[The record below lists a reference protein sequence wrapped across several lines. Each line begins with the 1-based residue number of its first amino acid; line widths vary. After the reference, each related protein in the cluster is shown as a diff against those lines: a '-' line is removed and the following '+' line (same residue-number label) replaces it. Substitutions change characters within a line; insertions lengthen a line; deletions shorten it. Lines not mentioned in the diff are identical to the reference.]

1 MKTRS
6 CQLVLASALVLC
18 ANCGMA
24 ASWTDSFFLQEGQS
38 SPLEVGSVSAVGV
51 KVAVTNSDATVSIGT
66 TTGEGMFRANL
77 DGSSP
82 RGTLSLGMPSGSY
95 APALWAG
102 ANVSFAGRE
111 TARDG
116 WDYSWLHLTNTN
128 AVNVGSGFMS
138 VRDVTLPSSATSLA
152 KTGAGD
158 LAIGTIPKS
167 VAKVSVKSGTLS
179 LGRTMPAATEPAA
192 DPVLWLA
199 ADHLRS
205 EDIVD
210 DNHLS
215 CWYDARGNDKPESV
229 DGMSYSIDRALPVS
243 TNGTVIADRTAGYG
257 DFPTVVQNGLNGKP
271 VIDFGDAWYVKL
283 ASGTSE
289 YTLVPWGS
297 GNSAIMGVMKS
308 DGTLANSDFAREGFI
323 VVAQNSA
330 WDVPVVWSSTSQ
342 FVHGG
347 WGYTAWGSSLIA
359 LGYSA
364 AKSAFGLWSVD
375 AVPVLPDESSSFNTE
390 SFKNNSYHLISFK
403 SSSAGRLLPN
413 LIASD
418 RLNMGGN
425 GNGGVRVAEI
435 IYYYRNLTDAERTQT
450 QKYLMDKWGL
460 GTHPAAR
467 EIKLDSVD
475 IAEGAKLKHVGGGTM
490 HLANA
495 SGDGTLAAISGTI
508 SLEKDIAYGAV
519 LHLDA
524 SDDTTI
530 DTITDG
536 DKTYVKS
543 WRDVRS
549 NGFVAYAVTNASST
563 SIANNRHS
571 SVYVSSLPTY
581 HTATVG
587 SKTMP
592 CVDLGQLYKNSANKA
607 DENITAATMVFNS
620 SIQFAE
626 GYIVFMDSTE
636 TPAGASSTNQRMT
649 IWGLAMGYN
658 NNNLLRGSST
668 SLFGGFA
675 SLDFGTITL
684 DGNLGSKSSVPSTG
698 KFHAYTLCLNTATA
712 QIGCFGRDNDYRFG
726 GIKVCEAIA
735 FSERLDD
742 TRRLRIEQYLMNK
755 WFGSEHPSAASIT
768 KESTR
773 SLSAAGGSTIAVT
786 GDLIMASGGSL
797 GIGVDAEGNWG
808 SVAVSGELSF
818 DGPLAV
824 TVTSESSDR
833 RLAAGDHVLMSAG
846 SMPSPGSFDDWTL
859 TLPTSGS
866 QRGKLLVR
874 DNKLVLSVIESGL
887 IIIVK

>member
-1 MKTRS
+1 M
-6 CQLVLASALVLC
+6 
-18 ANCGMA
+18 
-24 ASWTDSFFLQEGQS
+24 
-38 SPLEVGSVSAVGV
+38 EVGSISAVGV
-51 KVAVTNSDATVSIGT
+51 RVAVTNSDATVSIGA

-95 APALWAG
+95 APALRAG

-116 WDYSWLHLTNTN
+116 WDYSWLHLANTN
-128 AVNVGSGFMS
+128 AVNVGSGSMS

-152 KTGAGD
+152 KTGVGN
-158 LAIGTIPKS
+158 LAIGTIPES
-167 VAKVSVKSGTLS
+167 VANVSVKSGTLS

-210 DNHLS
+210 NHLS
-215 CWYDARGNDKPESV
+215 CWYDARGDDKPESV

-308 DGTLANSDFAREGFI
+308 DGTLANSDFACEGFI

-359 LGYSA
+359 IDYSG

-375 AVPVLPDESSSFNTE
+375 AIPVLPDEPSSFNTD

-403 SSSAGRLLPN
+403 SSSAGRLCPN

-418 RLNMGGN
+418 RLDKGGN

-435 IYYYRNLTDAERTQT
+435 IYYYRDLTDAERTQT
-450 QKYLMDKWGL
+450 QKYLMDKWDL

-475 IAEGAKLKHVGGGTM
+475 IAEGAKLKHVGSGTM
-490 HLANA
+490 RIANA
-495 SGDGTLAAISGTI
+495 SVEGALAAESGTI
-508 SLEKDIAYGAV
+508 ALEKDIAYGAI

-530 DTITDG
+530 DTIIDG

-571 SVYVSSLPTY
+571 SVYVSALPTY

-607 DENITAATMVFNS
+607 GENITAATMVFNK

-636 TPAGASSTNQRMT
+636 PPAGAAGSGQHMT
-649 IWGLAMGYN
+649 IWGLVPNLNGN
-658 NNNLLRGSST
+658 NILLRGAST
-668 SLFGGFA
+668 SLFGPLA

-684 DGNLGSKSSVPSTG
+684 DGKSGSTSSNPSTG
-698 KFHAYTLCLNTATA
+698 RFHAYTLCLNASTDK
-712 QIGCFGRDNDYRFG
+712 IGSFGHDTDFRFG

-742 TRRLRIEQYLMNK
+742 ARRLRIEQYLMNK

-768 KESTR
+768 KETTR
-773 SLSAAGGSTIAVT
+773 SLSAAGGASISVT
-786 GDLIMASGGSL
+786 GDLCMESDGSL
-797 GIGVDAEGNWG
+797 EIGVDADGNWG

-818 DGPLAV
+818 AGPLAV

-846 SMPSPGSFDDWTL
+846 SMPFADGFDDWTL
-859 TLPTSGS
+859 TLPTSSS
-866 QRGKLLVR
+866 QRGKLLAR
-874 DNKLVLSVIESGL
+874 DNNLVLRIIESGL